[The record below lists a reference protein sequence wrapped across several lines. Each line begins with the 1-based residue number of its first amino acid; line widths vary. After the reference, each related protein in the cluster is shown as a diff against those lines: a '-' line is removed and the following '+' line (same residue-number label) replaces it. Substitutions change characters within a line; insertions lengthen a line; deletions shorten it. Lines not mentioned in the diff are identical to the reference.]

1 MFVFPLQRLVRTTLS
16 CLSVQVNA
24 KPAHMKH
31 DDVFL
36 NMCEGVC
43 VCILCPYAASIKV
56 IAAQTFILR
65 G

>member
-43 VCILCPYAASIKV
+43 VCILCPYAALP
-56 IAAQTFILR
+56 ALR
-65 G
+65 SLQHRHSY